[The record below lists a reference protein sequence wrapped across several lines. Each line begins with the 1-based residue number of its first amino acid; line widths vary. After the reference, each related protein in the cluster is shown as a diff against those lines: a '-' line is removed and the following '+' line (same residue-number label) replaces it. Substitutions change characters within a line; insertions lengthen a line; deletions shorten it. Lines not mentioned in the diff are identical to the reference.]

1 MRKCNAKL
9 GVIED
14 LKAGQWSDP
23 LPLHIYRAGYALDNF
38 RFFFELLSKRI
49 VFFQKKSILS
59 LVKTFIKNTFVER
72 NVCCDTTSKI
82 SRQTD
87 Q

>member
-49 VFFQKKSILS
+49 VFFSKKEYTNSVL
-59 LVKTFIKNTFVER
+59 LDRFP
-72 NVCCDTTSKI
+72 
-82 SRQTD
+82 
-87 Q
+87 

>member
-49 VFFQKKSILS
+49 VFFSKK
-59 LVKTFIKNTFVER
+59 
-72 NVCCDTTSKI
+72 
-82 SRQTD
+82 
-87 Q
+87 